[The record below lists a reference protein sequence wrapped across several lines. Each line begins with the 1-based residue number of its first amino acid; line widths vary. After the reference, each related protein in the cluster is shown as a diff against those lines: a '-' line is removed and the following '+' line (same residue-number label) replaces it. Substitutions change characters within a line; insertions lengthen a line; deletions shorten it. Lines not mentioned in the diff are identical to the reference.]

1 VPCIAEVCELT
12 TPRSFDAHPQI
23 QTHSHSP
30 RGCER
35 VYLSWPHA
43 QAETLV
49 AARQR
54 HGSAFGT
61 STALE
66 KRYLRLT
73 AAPTADTVR
82 PPHVLERALAV
93 LKDKW
98 QQVRMRGEGQQLSMA
113 M

>member
-1 VPCIAEVCELT
+1 MACRASQRCTSSLLPLDLCTFVPQANLT
-12 TPRSFDAHPQI
+12 LTLPW
-23 QTHSHSP
+23 
-30 RGCER
+30 
-35 VYLSWPHA
+35 LHA

-82 PPHVLERALAV
+82 PPHVLERALAA

-98 QQVRMRGEGQQLSMA
+98 QQVRMRGEGQ
-113 M
+113 